1 MPISKFLCSAL
12 LSFFCLFSACH
23 SSVKTNSSHRN
34 FHGKTIKTERIID
47 QIVEQ
52 LEQDPEIK
60 VYFNHN
66 QAKKAKYLEPYRQIW
81 RQGDNLEQIIIEQ
94 IRLARNSIDLA
105 IYHLNSPLIAKA
117 LVEQAKLGIKVR
129 VILDNSYNESWS
141 KINLGEIKNLP
152 PKKQE
157 NYQEF
162 KLLADLNQDG
172 KLSNSEIINSD
183 AIAILQQANIPLI
196 DDTSNNS
203 AGSSLM
209 HHKFMIV
216 DKKAIVTGS
225 ANWTLS
231 GLHGDI
237 SQPESRGNANH
248 LLVLKSQEL
257 ANLFTE
263 EFNLMWLDNKFAKQK
278 PLRKAKSIKI
288 GNSIVTV
295 KFSPNSPQTSWQNTS
310 NGLIAKVLSQSK
322 KSIDLALFVFSTQK
336 LADTLQQ
343 KQTESV
349 KIRGV
354 FEPEFAFR
362 PYSEVLDMLGLQLSR
377 NCRFEKNNNPW
388 LIPLKTIGYGYL
400 NPGDKLHHKS
410 AIVDQQIVIT
420 GSHNWS
426 AAANYSNDE
435 TLLIIDNKLV
445 AQHFMQEFTR
455 LYQQA
460 EFLIP
465 NYLQSKLASAK
476 QCQLEQPAL
485 LRNNDQQIVN
495 INSANLEQL
504 KNLPGIGETIGKNII
519 IARQKKPFTSWQ
531 DLRDRVSGIGDSKI
545 EKIKDKVIFY

>member
-1 MPISKFLCSAL
+1 
-12 LSFFCLFSACH
+12 
-23 SSVKTNSSHRN
+23 
-34 FHGKTIKTERIID
+34 
-47 QIVEQ
+47 
-52 LEQDPEIK
+52 
-60 VYFNHN
+60 
-66 QAKKAKYLEPYRQIW
+66 
-81 RQGDNLEQIIIEQ
+81 
-94 IRLARNSIDLA
+94 
-105 IYHLNSPLIAKA
+105 
-117 LVEQAKLGIKVR
+117 
-129 VILDNSYNESWS
+129 
-141 KINLGEIKNLP
+141 
-152 PKKQE
+152 
-157 NYQEF
+157 
-162 KLLADLNQDG
+162 
-172 KLSNSEIINSD
+172 
-183 AIAILQQANIPLI
+183 
-196 DDTSNNS
+196 
-203 AGSSLM
+203 
-209 HHKFMIV
+209 
-216 DKKAIVTGS
+216 
-225 ANWTLS
+225 
-231 GLHGDI
+231 
-237 SQPESRGNANH
+237 
-248 LLVLKSQEL
+248 
-257 ANLFTE
+257 
-263 EFNLMWLDNKFAKQK
+263 
-278 PLRKAKSIKI
+278 
-288 GNSIVTV
+288 
-295 KFSPNSPQTSWQNTS
+295 
-310 NGLIAKVLSQSK
+310 
-322 KSIDLALFVFSTQK
+322 FSTQK

-485 LRNNDQQIVN
+485 LRNNDQQTVN